1 MGDIFRLQTPM
12 IPIMQLLPYGMT
24 DDIIIADIAS
34 LRVLNASGNPIG
46 DEGVATI
53 AKVLVNSKIVKL
65 DLSNCDITLIGARSL
80 AAGLLF
86 NSSIKELEIMGNP
99 ITVEGACLVLQSA
112 VDNKVCH
119 VVWVED
125 EYLEDDEVRR
135 MTHILDHRKK
145 Q

>member
-1 MGDIFRLQTPM
+1 M
-12 IPIMQLLPYGMT
+12 IPNIQLLPYCMT
-24 DDIIIADIAS
+24 DDIIITDIAS
-34 LRVLNASGNPIG
+34 LRVLYAPDNPIG

-86 NSSIKELEIMGNP
+86 NSSIRELGITGNP
-99 ITVEGACLVLQSA
+99 ITVEGARLVLQSA

-119 VVWVED
+119 VVWFED
-125 EYLEDDEVRR
+125 EYLEDDEVGR
-135 MTHILDHRKK
+135 MTHILDHRQK